1 MMDAGMIVITA
12 FISPFRRDREMA
24 KELIGAENFI
34 EVYISTPI
42 EVCEQRDNKGLY
54 KKARSGNLPNFS
66 GISSPYEAPINPDV
80 KLDLG
85 TLSLEYSTNI
95 LLKIFTK

>member
-1 MMDAGMIVITA
+1 MMASELMKAAQPSLMVVEMKDQRIMPTA
-12 FISPFRRDREMA
+12 KYGRNSRIGVLKISP
-24 KELIGAENFI
+24 N
-34 EVYISTPI
+34 T
-42 EVCEQRDNKGLY
+42 
-54 KKARSGNLPNFS
+54 
-66 GISSPYEAPINPDV
+66 SPRAPINPDV